1 MIKDFKKIKVQL
13 MELSEVINSFKSET
27 VQVRLVELILGGSE
41 PVSVSSEP
49 EEQIVDKPIVRRGRK
64 PKQAT
69 IIQPPKIRR
78 TRSKDRPGPSI
89 ILNRLVGENYFG
101 ERRTIGDVVSYCMDT
116 FKYQYKSTDLS
127 GTLARFVK
135 EETLKRE
142 KNTDTNQY
150 EYFK

>member
-27 VQVRLVELILGGSE
+27 VQVRLIELILGGAEPGPSE
-41 PVSVSSEP
+41 PV
-49 EEQIVDKPIVRRGRK
+49 EQIVEKPIVRRGRK
-64 PKQAT
+64 PKQEVVA
-69 IIQPPKIRR
+69 QPAKIRR

-101 ERRTIGDVVSYCMDT
+101 DRRTIGDVVSYCMGT

-142 KNTDTNQY
+142 KNVDTNQF

>member
-27 VQVRLVELILGGSE
+27 VQVRLVELILGVPE
-41 PVSVSSEP
+41 AAPAEP
-49 EEQIVDKPIVRRGRK
+49 ESQIVEKPIVRRGRK
-64 PKQAT
+64 PKLEVVAQ
-69 IIQPPKIRR
+69 PKIRR

-89 ILNRLVGENYFG
+89 ILNRLVGENYFD

-142 KNTDTNQY
+142 KNADTNQF